1 MIDWR
6 GRIADAAQC
15 RQRVY
20 ARGPGGAIGP
30 GSAEQRFPDDASP
43 RLHRV
48 RDRDFLELQRHPTP
62 IRSVFL
68 TIFRPSFGIAAA
80 AICRLKRGTDRV
92 ASNKPSMVL
101 AENAVCK
108 GSGNADEQRHGWSSW
123 WGGASRWSPGRS
135 GCVPAHPA
143 YWRAS
148 ASYRPL
154 RAVWAL
160 RAWALRGTRDRQEP
174 LSAWND
180 SASAKGTLQ

>member
-1 MIDWR
+1 MLRSAVSALRAWPRRCDRSRLWR
-6 GRIADAAQC
+6 SSVSRTML
-15 RQRVY
+15 R
-20 ARGPGGAIGP
+20 RGCT
-30 GSAEQRFPDDASP
+30 ASGTGIP
-43 RLHRV
+43 
-48 RDRDFLELQRHPTP
+48 LELQRHPTP
-62 IRSVFL
+62 IRSAFL

-80 AICRLKRGTDRV
+80 AICRLERGTDRV